1 MKGKLFFLICS
12 IFLLSGCTLNY
23 EISIDK
29 NNVVNEN
36 VSIIETS
43 AKLSTYTLDAE
54 QYVQDSLDIF
64 KEDEKYYSYSLST
77 KNDNDNYYGMANRK
91 YLDLENFK
99 NNSIIVNEMFSE
111 VIVNNNNGIITFE
124 MNPKDNFEYF
134 NKDTQNSAL
143 IDEVNIKIY
152 VPYELI
158 GSNNDTVENNVYIWN
173 IKEDENLQKIYI
185 KFDTNKKLRT
195 PIPRNVLIIS
205 GMIIFSLGLIISI
218 YIKYKRNGR

>member
-1 MKGKLFFLICS
+1 MKGKVFFLICS

-23 EISIDK
+23 EINIDK

-36 VSIIETS
+36 ISIVETKN
-43 AKLSTYTLDAE
+43 KLSTYTLDAE

-64 KEDEKYYSYSLST
+64 KEDEKYFSYSLST
-77 KNDNDNYYGMANRK
+77 KNDNDNYYGVANRK

-99 NNSIIVNEMFSE
+99 NNSIIISEMFSE
-111 VIVNNNNGIITFE
+111 VIVSNNNGIITFE

-134 NKDTQNSAL
+134 NEDSQNYAL
-143 IDEVNIKIY
+143 IDEVNIKVY
-152 VPYELI
+152 VPYETI
-158 GSNNDTVENNVYIWN
+158 SNNADKIEDNVYIWN
-173 IKEDENLQKIYI
+173 IKKDENLQNIHI
-185 KFDTNKKLRT
+185 KYDTNKKLRT

-205 GMIIFSLGLIISI
+205 CMGLFVVGLIISI